1 MSARLGEVIAA
12 LEAAYPPALAEPWDA
27 VGLVCG
33 DPDEPVSRV
42 LLAVDPV
49 PATVEEAIEASAQL
63 LVTHHPL
70 LLRGV
75 HGVPADDPKG
85 RLVHRLIRAGVG
97 LFTAHTNADS
107 ANPGVSDALAAALG
121 LTVSGPLQPRG
132 AEPLDKIVTFVPVG
146 APTTAVLDALAAAGA
161 GRIGDYSHCCWSTEG
176 TGQFLPHEGAQP
188 AIGRVG
194 ELERVAETRLELVAP
209 RRRRRAVIDALRAA
223 HPYEEPAFDL
233 LELAEIPGRAG
244 LGRVGE
250 LAGPETL
257 ARFTRRTARA
267 LPATAWGVRAA
278 GDPERRISRVAV
290 CGGAGDSA
298 LGAATSAGADVF
310 LTADLRHHPAG
321 EHLLAGSLP
330 GRPTPAL
337 VDVAHWASEHPWC
350 AQAASVITAAL
361 GSTVETSV
369 SWRRTD
375 PWSLGSGRADQVP
388 RSGAEGA

>member
-1 MSARLGEVIAA
+1 MTARLGEVVAA
-12 LEAAYPPALAEPWDA
+12 LEAAYPPGLAESWDA

-42 LLAVDPV
+42 LVAVDPV
-49 PATVEEAIEASAQL
+49 PETVEEAIESGAQL

-75 HGVPADDPKG
+75 HGVPADHPKG
-85 RLVHRLIRAGVG
+85 ALVHRLIRSGTG

-107 ANPGVSDALAAALG
+107 ADPGVSDALAAALG
-121 LTVSGPLQPRG
+121 LRTTGPLQPRG
-132 AEPLDKIVTFVPVG
+132 AQRLDKIVTFVP
-146 APTTAVLDALAAAGA
+146 TADARTVIDALADAGA

-176 TGQFLPHEGAQP
+176 TGQFLPHEGANPTLGQ
-188 AIGRVG
+188 VG
-194 ELERVAETRLELVAP
+194 ALEQVAETRLELVLP
-209 RRRRRAVIDALRAA
+209 RSRRRAVVAALRAA

-233 LELAEIPGRAG
+233 LELADIPGSQG

-250 LAGPETL
+250 LPRAETL
-257 ARFTRRTARA
+257 AAFAERAALA

-278 GDPERRISRVAV
+278 GDPDRRIRNVAV

-298 LGAATSAGADVF
+298 LDAATAAGADVY
-310 LTADLRHHPAG
+310 LTADLRHHPAS

-350 AQAASVITAAL
+350 AQAASVISQAF
-361 GSTVETSV
+361 GSTVEACV

-375 PWSLGSGRADQVP
+375 PWSLGHNSDVASPKGSEQ
-388 RSGAEGA
+388 

>member
-1 MSARLGEVIAA
+1 MSARLADVVAA
-12 LEAAYPPALAEPWDA
+12 MTRAYPPSLAEPWDA

-33 DPDEPVSRV
+33 DPDAAVSSV
-42 LLAVDPV
+42 LVAVDPV
-49 PATVEEAIEASAQL
+49 PETVAEAIEEPAQL

-75 HGVPADDPKG
+75 HGVPADQPKG
-85 RLVHRLIRAGVG
+85 WLVHQLIRAGVG

-107 ANPGVSDALAAALG
+107 ADPGVSDALAEVLG
-121 LTVSGPLQPRG
+121 VRVEGPLSPRT

-146 APTTAVLDALAAAGA
+146 DDVTRVLDALAGAGA
-161 GRIGDYSHCCWSTEG
+161 GQVGDYSHCAWRTEG
-176 TGQFLPHEGAQP
+176 TGQFLPRDGAHP

-194 ELERVAETRLELVAP
+194 QLERVAETRVELVLP
-209 RRRRRAVIDALRAA
+209 RSRRRAVLEALRTA

-233 LELAEIPGRAG
+233 LELAEIPGSLG

-250 LAGPETL
+250 LAAPQTL
-257 ARFTRRTARA
+257 AAFTERAAGA

-278 GDPERRISRVAV
+278 GDPDRLVRRVAV

-298 LGAATSAGADVF
+298 LDAATATGADVY
-310 LTADLRHHPAG
+310 LTSDLRHHPAG

-350 AQAASVITAAL
+350 AQAASVIRAAL
-361 GSTVETSV
+361 PGTVDVRV

-375 PWSLGSGRADQVP
+375 PWTLGARPPTRAQGRTVQ
-388 RSGAEGA
+388 

>member
-1 MSARLGEVIAA
+1 MTGARLRDVLDA
-12 LEAAYPPALAEPWDA
+12 LEAAYPPALAESWDA

-42 LLAVDPV
+42 LVAVDPV
-49 PATVEEAIEASAQL
+49 PETVAEAVDTGAQL

-75 HGVPADDPKG
+75 HGVPADQPKG
-85 RLVHRLIRAGVG
+85 RLVHQLVRAGVG

-107 ANPGVSDALAAALG
+107 ADPGVSDALAEALG
-121 LTVSGPLQPRG
+121 LRVEGPLQPRA
-132 AEPLDKIVTFVPVG
+132 AENLDKIVTFVPVG
-146 APTTAVLDALAAAGA
+146 EATRQVLDALADAGA
-161 GRIGDYSHCCWSTEG
+161 GQIGDYSHCAWSTEG
-176 TGQFLPHEGAQP
+176 TGQFLPHAGANP
-188 AIGRVG
+188 AIGAVG
-194 ELERVAETRLELVAP
+194 ALEHVAETRLELVLP
-209 RRRRRAVIDALRAA
+209 RRRRRAVIEALRAA

-233 LELAEIPGRAG
+233 FELAEIPGRRG

-250 LAGPETL
+250 LPEPESL
-257 ARFTRRTARA
+257 AAFTERAAAA

-278 GDPERRISRVAV
+278 GDPARTVRRVAV

-298 LGAATSAGADVF
+298 LAAATAAGVDAY

-321 EHLLAGSLP
+321 EHLLAGTLP

-350 AQAASVITAAL
+350 EQAAGVIRSAL
-361 GSTVETSV
+361 RGTVDVSV
-369 SWRRTD
+369 SWQRTD
-375 PWSLGSGRADQVP
+375 PWTVGARAPESPPERTEQ
-388 RSGAEGA
+388 

>member
-1 MSARLGEVIAA
+1 VTGARLRDVVDA
-12 LEAAYPPALAEPWDA
+12 LQAAYPPALAESWDA

-33 DPDEPVSRV
+33 DPDEPVSQV
-42 LLAVDPV
+42 LVAVDPV
-49 PATVEEAIEASAQL
+49 PETVDEAVDTGAQL

-75 HGVPADDPKG
+75 HGVPADQPKG
-85 RLVHRLIRAGVG
+85 RLVHQLVRAGVA

-107 ANPGVSDALAAALG
+107 ADPGVSDALAEALG
-121 LTVSGPLQPRG
+121 LRVEGPLQPRA
-132 AEPLDKIVTFVPVG
+132 AEDLDKIITFVPVG
-146 APTTAVLDALAAAGA
+146 AATTRVLDALAEAGA
-161 GRIGDYSHCCWSTEG
+161 GQIGDYSHCSWSTDG
-176 TGQFLPHEGAQP
+176 TGQFLPHEGAAP

-194 ELERVAETRLELVAP
+194 ELERVAETRLELVLP
-209 RRRRRAVIDALRAA
+209 RGRRRAVIEALRAA

-233 LELAEIPGRAG
+233 FELAEIPGRRG

-250 LAGPETL
+250 LPEPESL
-257 ARFTRRTARA
+257 AAFTERAAAA

-278 GDPERRISRVAV
+278 GDPARTIRRVAV

-298 LGAATSAGADVF
+298 LGAATAAGVDAY

-321 EHLLAGSLP
+321 EHLLAGTLP

-350 AQAASVITAAL
+350 EQAAGVIRSAL
-361 GSTVETSV
+361 RGTVDVSV
-369 SWRRTD
+369 SWQRTD
-375 PWSLGSGRADQVP
+375 PWTVGARAPGSPPERTEQ
-388 RSGAEGA
+388 

>member
-1 MSARLGEVIAA
+1 MTGARLRDVLDA
-12 LEAAYPPALAEPWDA
+12 LEAAYPPALAESWDA

-42 LLAVDPV
+42 LVAVDPV
-49 PATVEEAIEASAQL
+49 PETVEEAVDIGAQL

-75 HGVPADDPKG
+75 HGVPADHPKG
-85 RLVHRLIRAGVG
+85 RLVHRLVRAGVG

-107 ANPGVSDALAAALG
+107 ADPGVSDALAEALG
-121 LTVSGPLQPRG
+121 VHVEGPLQPRG
-132 AEPLDKIVTFVPVG
+132 TDDLDKIVTFVPVG
-146 APTTAVLDALAAAGA
+146 AATSRVLDALAEAGA
-161 GRIGDYSHCCWSTEG
+161 GQIGDYSHCAWSTEG
-176 TGQFLPHEGAQP
+176 TGQFLPHEGANP
-188 AIGRVG
+188 AIGAVG
-194 ELERVAETRLELVAP
+194 ALEHVAETRLELVLP
-209 RRRRRAVIDALRAA
+209 RGRRRAVLEALRAA

-233 LELAEIPGRAG
+233 FELAEIPGRRG

-250 LAGPETL
+250 LAGPESL
-257 ARFTRRTARA
+257 AAFTERAAAA

-278 GDPERRISRVAV
+278 GDPERTIRRVAV

-298 LGAATSAGADVF
+298 LAAATAAGVDVY

-321 EHLLAGSLP
+321 EHLLAGTLP

-350 AQAASVITAAL
+350 EQAAGVIRSVL
-361 GSTVETSV
+361 RGTVDVSV
-369 SWRRTD
+369 SWQRTD
-375 PWSLGSGRADQVP
+375 PWTVGARAPGSPPERTDQ
-388 RSGAEGA
+388 